1 MDEVCTKMH
10 ELMSGY
16 LDGELDEDDTER
28 IKGHLES
35 CAHCRQELNEMTL
48 VVSAADTLSV
58 EVPSEEEWDGFLDNV
73 YNRVERKTGL
83 FLVILGV
90 FIGVSMMVYL
100 FFLTDMLSNPVKRVI
115 ELIFVGLA
123 LLFSSVMRQRVHH
136 KKTDRYSRDV
146 HR

>member
-1 MDEVCTKMH
+1 MDEVCAKMH

-35 CAHCRQELNEMTL
+35 CADCRREFNEMTL
-48 VVSAADTLSV
+48 VVSAAEELSV
-58 EVPSEEEWDGFLDNV
+58 EVPPDEVWDEFLDNV
-73 YNRVERKTGL
+73 YNRVERKTGW

-90 FIGVSMMVYL
+90 FIGVTLSIYLL
-100 FFLTDMLSNPVKRVI
+100 FFSDILATEVRITI

-123 LLFSSVMRQRVHH
+123 LLFSNVMRQRLHH
-136 KKTDRYSRDV
+136 RKTDRYSRDV